1 MKVNE
6 KKPLEFGKML
16 CDALMHT
23 YEPQK
28 LPPENVLFYWQG
40 VFLSG
45 MERIYLKS
53 GEKKYF
59 NYIKDYC
66 DSVIG
71 ENGELYGFCHEL
83 TTDDMP
89 PLAKCALTMLDH
101 KQATLILYNL
111 FDETGDEKYIKAAKT
126 AAQSMYY
133 WPVNSVGGYWHM
145 MTQHNQMWLDGA
157 YMAGPIS
164 VIYAKRF
171 GDTTLRERAIKQI
184 FIMDDFMKDEK
195 TGLYFHGWDESKVAE
210 WADPQTG
217 LSQEIWGRAL
227 GWYTV
232 AILDI
237 LEYIPKNHCAV
248 ERLSKIERDLLIALA
263 KYQDKKTGM
272 WYQVTDKP
280 ENKDNWVESSCTCL
294 FIYSFAKAI
303 RMGVLEG
310 NEFDE
315 VLNKAYA
322 GIVERLYLDD
332 EGYLVVDNVCVGTC
346 IDSGTYEHYI
356 SCNTTKNDLH
366 GAGAFILMCSEMD
379 NYQNCK
385 KQI

>member
-1 MKVNE
+1 MNLKE
-6 KKPLEFGKML
+6 KTPLELGKLL

-23 YEPQK
+23 YKPQL
-28 LPPENVLFYWQG
+28 LPPEGVLFYWQG

-53 GEKKYF
+53 HDKKYF
-59 NYIKDYC
+59 NYIKEYC

-71 ENGELYGFCHEL
+71 PNGELYGFCHEL
-83 TTDDMP
+83 TTEATP
-89 PLAKCALTMLDH
+89 PLAKAGLTMLDH

-111 FDETGDEKYIKAAKT
+111 YDETGDEKYINAAKT

-133 WPVNSVGGYWHM
+133 WPVNSYGGYWHM
-145 MTQHNQMWLDGA
+145 MTQPNQMWLDGA

-171 GDTTLRERAIKQI
+171 GEPVLRERAIKQI

-195 TGLYFHGWDESKVAE
+195 TGLYFHGWDESKAME
-210 WADPQTG
+210 WADNKTG
-217 LSQEIWGRAL
+217 LSSQIWGRAL

-237 LEYIPKNHCAV
+237 LENIPKNHPSV
-248 ERLSKIERDLLIALA
+248 DRLEQIERDLLRALA
-263 KYQDKKTGM
+263 KYQDTKTGM

-280 ENKDNWVESSCTCL
+280 EKSDNWVESSCTNL
-294 FIYSFAKAI
+294 FIYSYAKAI
-303 RMGVLEG
+303 RTGVISKDEFGDVLE
-310 NEFDE
+310 N
-315 VLNKAYA
+315 AYN
-322 GIVERLYLDD
+322 GIKERLYTDD

-356 SCNTTKNDLH
+356 TREKTQNDLH
-366 GAGAFILMCSEMD
+366 GAGAFILMCSEMQ
-379 NYQNCK
+379 NYIDFYK
-385 KQI
+385 E